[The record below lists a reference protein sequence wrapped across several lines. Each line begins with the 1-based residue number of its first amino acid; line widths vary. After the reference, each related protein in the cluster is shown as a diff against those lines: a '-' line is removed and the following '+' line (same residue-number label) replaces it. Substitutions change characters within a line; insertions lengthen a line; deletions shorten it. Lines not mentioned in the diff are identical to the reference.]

1 VSELPTIDL
10 DAIANLRDL
19 NPGDNGEFLR
29 EIVNIYIEDTP
40 RRIADLKACQASR
53 DVSTFTRAAHTI
65 KGSSANVGA
74 QLLKSMAERLESISR
89 REGLASLS
97 PLISDCEAEFE
108 RVRVELRRISG
119 LA

>member
-1 VSELPTIDL
+1 
-10 DAIANLRDL
+10 
-19 NPGDNGEFLR
+19 
-29 EIVNIYIEDTP
+29 
-40 RRIADLKACQASR
+40 
-53 DVSTFTRAAHTI
+53 
-65 KGSSANVGA
+65 
-74 QLLKSMAERLESISR
+74 MAERLESISR